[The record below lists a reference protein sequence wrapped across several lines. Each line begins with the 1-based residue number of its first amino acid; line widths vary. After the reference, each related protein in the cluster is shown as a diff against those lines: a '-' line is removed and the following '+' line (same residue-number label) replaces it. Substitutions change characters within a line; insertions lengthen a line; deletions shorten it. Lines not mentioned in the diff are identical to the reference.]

1 MDEED
6 GRQAVTAS
14 EAPTSATQVTIPALQ
29 TFETDFG
36 HSFPDMAKVK
46 TLEALPPAGLY
57 ARIVLMELQVPRFAL
72 EVVETVASLPKPL
85 ISNDLNESIALRRS
99 SRYSKASRLSFSMFG
114 STDINRIY
122 TPAYE
127 AGPRSAFDRT
137 TVSVPAFDRLQSG
150 YSGGVGFSYGLVK
163 RLELET
169 GLLYTAKQYQAR
181 PVVYV
186 VGSVQEGFFGEGL
199 KDIEMNIAAIPV
211 GVRYDLYRRSGWR
224 VYAGAGASLQVVL
237 ESNYTVADQSAFRTS
252 SFNPSPSSPDGPGAL
267 KSTGLNAKNLEGG
280 LLQGGAFADNS
291 FLTASGSLGLE
302 RRFSS
307 GLSFFVQPTYH
318 HSVFY
323 FSKGLGPDY
332 ERLHTLSLFSGVRV
346 RL

>member
-1 MDEED
+1 M
-6 GRQAVTAS
+6 
-14 EAPTSATQVTIPALQ
+14 
-29 TFETDFG
+29 
-36 HSFPDMAKVK
+36 
-46 TLEALPPAGLY
+46 
-57 ARIVLMELQVPRFAL
+57 
-72 EVVETVASLPKPL
+72 VE
-85 ISNDLNESIALRRS
+85 
-99 SRYSKASRLSFSMFG
+99 Y
-114 STDINRIY
+114 
-122 TPAYE
+122 
-127 AGPRSAFDRT
+127 
-137 TVSVPAFDRLQSG
+137 
-150 YSGGVGFSYGLVK
+150 
-163 RLELET
+163 LET
-169 GLLYTAKQYQAR
+169 GLLYTAKPYQAR

-252 SFNPSPSSPDGPGAL
+252 SFNPSPSAPDGPGAL